1 MCTSFNDRQT
11 GLNPTVHLSL
21 GLFIENERAKKK
33 GGEKSRE
40 EREREVDS
48 SAMLSVTRRRPSRLT
63 AWIGGIKLR
72 RCTLTRS
79 IETRRSI
86 SSPTTIRPR
95 FRIVN

>member
-40 EREREVDS
+40 ERERGRFFSDVVGYTSSTISTDSVDRWHQ
-48 SAMLSVTRRRPSRLT
+48 A
-63 AWIGGIKLR
+63 
-72 RCTLTRS
+72 
-79 IETRRSI
+79 
-86 SSPTTIRPR
+86 
-95 FRIVN
+95 